1 MPAITLISPPLA
13 NSDASAPTGVAE
25 PREAPL
31 IKALIVNGAFPEP
44 VDVIETHISWVIL
57 AGEFAYKIKK
67 PIHFQFADL
76 RTLEQRRRACMD
88 EHRLNSRLAPGLYL
102 DVLEITG
109 TAEKPELG
117 GRGPVL
123 EYAVRMRRA
132 DQQSLLTEVIERNE
146 RTFDVID
153 DMAEQVARF
162 HLSARVVSPTEMEGS
177 ADIIEHDV
185 LSNFDELVPYL
196 TGEEAR
202 DTHALRKTARYDIE
216 HLRALF
222 EKRKRNGFVRECH
235 GDMHLGNMFLAD
247 GRVIIFD
254 CIDFSHD
261 LRCIDIMN
269 EVAFVVMDLEYRGRP
284 DLASRFLNRW
294 LEWTGD
300 YEGLELLPFYLAY
313 RAVVRA
319 KVEALRSQTCS
330 DQDEA
335 CEFREAC
342 GRHLRQASGYGHHA
356 KPRLFITF
364 GPPGSGKTTGTQT
377 FIETLPAIRIRSD
390 VERKRMHGL
399 LPDERS
405 GGSIYSDADTEA
417 TYVRL
422 KQLAESILSSGFSCV
437 VDATFRSLHFRTV
450 FRLMARRFGVPFHI
464 LPFDAPTDEL
474 SRRITTR
481 AQQSTDASEATV
493 LVMERQLCLAEPLSS
508 TEQDFV
514 LDPSQPPEVSKGA

>member
-1 MPAITLISPPLA
+1 MPEIRLISPPLA
-13 NSDASAPTGVAE
+13 SSDAPAPTD
-25 PREAPL
+25 APKPPKTGL
-31 IKALIVNGAFPEP
+31 IEALIANGAFSEP

-57 AGEFAYKIKK
+57 AGEYAYKIKK

-88 EHRLNSRLAPGLYL
+88 EYQLNARLAPGLYL

-109 TAEKPELG
+109 TAEKPVLD

-132 DQQSLLTEVIERNE
+132 DQQSLLTAVVERDELTPN
-146 RTFDVID
+146 VID
-153 DMAEQVARF
+153 DLADQVAEF
-162 HLSARVVSPTEMEGS
+162 HSKARVVSLAELEGS
-177 ADIIEHDV
+177 ADVIEHDV

-216 HLRALF
+216 HLRTLF
-222 EKRKRNGFVRECH
+222 ENRKRNGFVRECH
-235 GDMHLGNMFLAD
+235 GDMHLGNMFLAN
-247 GRVIIFD
+247 GRVVIFD
-254 CIDFSHD
+254 CIDFSRA

-269 EVAFVVMDLEYRGRP
+269 EVAFVVMDLEYHGRP

-294 LEWTGD
+294 LERTGD

-330 DQDEA
+330 DCDEA
-335 CEFREAC
+335 GEFQEAC
-342 GRHLRQASGYGHHA
+342 GRHLRQAGGYGQQA
-356 KPRLFITF
+356 KPCLAITF
-364 GPPGSGKTTGTQT
+364 GPPGSGKTTGSQT
-377 FIETLPAIRIRSD
+377 FIEKLPAIRIRSD
-390 VERKRMHGL
+390 VERKRIHGL
-399 LPDERS
+399 MPDDRS
-405 GGSIYSDADTEA
+405 GGSIYSDVDTEA
-417 TYVRL
+417 TYARL

-437 VDATFRSLHFRTV
+437 VDATFQSLHFRTV
-450 FRLMARRFGVPFHI
+450 FRLMAKRLGVPFHI
-464 LPFDAPTDEL
+464 LPFDAPPDEL

-481 AQQSTDASEATV
+481 AQRTSDASEATV
-493 LVMERQLCLAEPLSS
+493 LVMERHLCLTEPLSEV
-508 TEQDFV
+508 EQDFV
-514 LDPSQPPEVSKGA
+514 LDPTQPELFKGA